1 MHLVFSDWLVIALY
15 FVVSGAIGLAY
26 TRRAGQSLADYF
38 VSGRSLPWWLAGTSM
53 VATTFAADTPLAVAG
68 LVAKYGVAGNWLW
81 WNGAFSGILTVFFF
95 ARLWRRAGVLT
106 DVEFAEL
113 RYGGRPAAVLR
124 GFRALYLALPINLI
138 IMAWVTRAMVTI
150 LQISLDVDPWRAA
163 ILLFGVTAI
172 YSVFSGLWGVIV
184 TDVFQFVVAM
194 GGSILLA
201 VLAVQSVG
209 GLDSLQSQVA
219 AHYGSAENAFSIL
232 PPTDQAWLP
241 LSTLLVFLGV
251 QWWAAWYPGAEPGGG
266 GYIAQRILSARDE
279 RHGLL
284 ATLWFNIAH
293 YALRP
298 WPWILVGFVGA
309 LRYPGLANPEEG
321 YVRVMVDILPSPFK
335 GLLLAAFAA
344 AYMSTISTHLN
355 WGASYLVN
363 DVYLRFVR
371 PEASPRAQVFA
382 SRLATAVLMVLSL
395 GVMSFLTSV
404 EQGWTLLLG
413 LGAGTGLVFILRWY
427 WWRVN
432 AWSEIS
438 AMAASFVTS
447 IVLQANG
454 RDFGN
459 TGSFDYA
466 YSMLVTVGVTTVV
479 WLAVTLLTGPESDA
493 TLDRFYRRVRP
504 GGPGWRRVA
513 ERLGYGD
520 DPIPG
525 GALSWVNWVAG
536 LAAVYSAV
544 FAVGAFLTGSPR
556 NGLLYSGVAIGS
568 FLLIQRNLRADKQ
581 LAAYVDTGVRDRL
594 AFPPDTEPGPDVSK
608 E

>member
-1 MHLVFSDWLVIALY
+1 MHLELSDWLVIALY
-15 FVVSGAIGLAY
+15 FAVSAAIGLAY

-81 WNGAFSGILTVFFF
+81 WNGAISGVLTVFFF
-95 ARLWRRAGVLT
+95 SRLWRRAGVLT

-138 IMAWVTRAMVTI
+138 IMGWVTRAMVTI
-150 LQISLDVDPWRAA
+150 LQITLDVNPWVAA
-163 ILLFGVTAI
+163 VLIFGITAL
-172 YSVFSGLWGVIV
+172 YSVLSGLWGVIV
-184 TDVFQFVVAM
+184 TDAFQFVFAM

-209 GLDSLQSQVA
+209 GLDSLTAQA
-219 AHYGSAENAFSIL
+219 ASKFGSAEAAFGVI

-241 LSTLLVFLGV
+241 VSTLLVFLAV
-251 QWWAAWYPGAEPGGG
+251 QWWAAWYPGQEPGGG
-266 GYIAQRILSARDE
+266 GYVVQRILSAKDE

-284 ATLWFNIAH
+284 ATLWFTIAH
-293 YALRP
+293 YAVRP
-298 WPWILVGFVGA
+298 WPWILVGFVA
-309 LRYPGLANPEEG
+309 AVRYPGLANPEEG
-321 YVRVMVDILPSPFK
+321 YVRVMVDVLPSPAK

-371 PEASPRAQVFA
+371 PEASPRSQVIA
-382 SRLATAVLMVLSL
+382 SRVATGVLMVCSL
-395 GVMSFLTSV
+395 VVMSMLTSV
-404 EQGWTLLLG
+404 EQGWKVLIG

-438 AMAASFVTS
+438 AMTASLVTS
-447 IVLQANG
+447 LVLGANG
-454 RDFGN
+454 YDLGDP
-459 TGSFDYA
+459 GSATYA
-466 YSMLVTVGVTTVV
+466 RTMLIIVAVTTAV
-479 WLAVTLLTGPESDA
+479 WLLTTLLTAPETDA
-493 TLDRFYRRVRP
+493 TLERFYRQVRP
-504 GGPGWRRVA
+504 GGPGWRQVA

-520 DPIPG
+520 DRIPG
-525 GALSWVNWVAG
+525 GALSWVNWIAG
-536 LAAVYSAV
+536 ISAVYASV
-544 FAVGAFLTGSPR
+544 FALGAALTGAPGR
-556 NGLLYSGVAIGS
+556 GAVYGAVAVVA
-568 FLLIQRNLRADKQ
+568 FLLIYRNLRSDPLLRERVDMAD
-581 LAAYVDTGVRDRL
+581 APRL
-594 AFPPDTEPGPDVSK
+594 G
-608 E
+608 